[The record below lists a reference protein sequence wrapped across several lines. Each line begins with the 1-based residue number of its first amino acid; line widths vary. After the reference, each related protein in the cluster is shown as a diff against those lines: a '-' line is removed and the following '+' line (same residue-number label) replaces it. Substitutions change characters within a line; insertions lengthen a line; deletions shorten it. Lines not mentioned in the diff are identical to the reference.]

1 MVSLLSII
9 NNGGNMTS
17 KERSYLKSIA
27 STLEPVMQIGKS
39 NLTPEIT
46 AAVEEAFRNREL
58 IKINVLKNATEHAGD
73 MANMMAERLGAE
85 VVQVIGRKIVLYRY
99 NKDNKEIKHLL

>member
-1 MVSLLSII
+1 
-9 NNGGNMTS
+9 MTS
-17 KERSYLKSIA
+17 KERSYLKSLA
-27 STLEPVMQIGKS
+27 STMEPVIQIGKS

-46 AAVEEAFRNREL
+46 SAIEEAFNNREL
-58 IKINVLKNATEHAGD
+58 IKVNVLKNATDNANE
-73 MANMMAERLGAE
+73 MAAMIAERLRAE